1 MGERCD
7 TSFYFITDY
16 LFFENYWHLLSLF
29 FPVTLYLS
37 RYICNSDKC
46 QLLSSIITC
55 RRYIYIHSTI
65 HRVWIFKN
73 PWYVYL
79 LYREVYILLDIAHY
93 VFVAHFYFNVFS
105 AFWNIFLW
113 PLNIFITSC
122 RFIVGSKKETDDIGV
137 TILRMYKL
145 VLYHCKSKHQ
155 KLYCCLT
162 FVIKKMNVFT
172 NMQR

>member
-1 MGERCD
+1 MTHLFISSQI
-7 TSFYFITDY
+7 TS
-16 LFFENYWHLLSLF
+16 SLRTIGIF
-29 FPVTLYLS
+29 CHYSSMLP
-37 RYICNSDKC
+37 YICSDI
-46 QLLSSIITC
+46 SV
-55 RRYIYIHSTI
+55 IHINTKYLALYGFPKI
-65 HRVWIFKN
+65 LDM
-73 PWYVYL
+73 YLYL
-79 LYREVYILLDIAHY
+79 LYHEVYISCLKQPSY

-122 RFIVGSKKETDDIGV
+122 RFIVSSKKETNETGV
-137 TILRMYKL
+137 NILRMYKL

-162 FVIKKMNVFT
+162 FVIKKMDVFT